1 MHQHIFDMTTAL
13 ASDEIWLAWCRANL
27 ETVPT
32 VAYEPELPTEGIPD
46 ASYPF
51 VFLYNV
57 KVTGPASFT
66 VELACGILDEDGQK
80 TDTVTATVHGAS
92 VSVSREYCA
101 GLLNAMAM
109 FSQAV
114 DCIHRM
120 RLGNVDAQGETG
132 SAVLHPFYEA
142 WGTIAAEWKSSTRK
156 PLGR

>member
-13 ASDEIWLAWCRANL
+13 ASDETWLAWCKANL
-27 ETVPT
+27 GTAPT

-51 VFLYNV
+51 VFLYNA
-57 KVTGPASFT
+57 KVAGPSSFSI
-66 VELACGILDEDGQK
+66 EMACGIMDDDGHAA
-80 TDTVTATVHGAS
+80 DTVTATVHGAQ
-92 VSVSREYCA
+92 VQISREYCA

>member
-13 ASDEIWLAWCRANL
+13 ASDETWLAWCKANL
-27 ETVPT
+27 GSAPT

-57 KVTGPASFT
+57 RVTGAASFT
-66 VELACGILDEDGQK
+66 VEMACGILDDDGQK
-80 TDTVTATVHGAS
+80 SDTVTATVHGAS

-101 GLLNAMAM
+101 GLLNAVAM

-120 RLGNVDAQGETG
+120 RLGVVDAQGETG

-142 WGTIAAEWKSSTRK
+142 WGTISAEWKSSTRK

>member
-13 ASDEIWLAWCRANL
+13 ASDETWLAWCRENL
-27 ETVPT
+27 GDVPT
-32 VAYEPELPTEGIPD
+32 VAFEPELPTESIPD
-46 ASYPF
+46 SMYPF

-57 KVTGPASFT
+57 KVTGASSF
-66 VELACGILDEDGQK
+66 ACEIAVGIVDEDGQK
-80 TDTVTATVHGAS
+80 TDTVSTRVHGAQ
-92 VSVSREYCA
+92 VQVSREYCA
-101 GLLNAMAM
+101 GLLNALAVLG
-109 FSQAV
+109 QAV

-120 RLGNVDAQGETG
+120 HLGIVDAQGETG